1 VTDPID
7 STRHRLLVSLPD
19 LGDRNFDQTVV
30 YMIEHDDEG
39 ALGLVLNRPSETT
52 VAEHVCAAE
61 VSVVEPSVFFV
72 GGPVGVGGML
82 ALGRRQ
88 ADVELRNARALAGP
102 LVLVDIE
109 RLMEDDVDGVDGV
122 RFFTGYS
129 GWGPG
134 QLDAELADGVWNV
147 MDAGPDDVLCAEP
160 EDLWRLVLRRQGGR
174 LASIGL
180 YPEDPNLN

>member
-1 VTDPID
+1 VTD

-19 LGDRNFDQTVV
+19 LGDRNFDATVV
-30 YMIEHDDEG
+30 YMIEHDNDG
-39 ALGLVLNRPSETT
+39 ALGLVLNRPSDTSVGEHLDAIDVRV
-52 VAEHVCAAE
+52 VA
-61 VSVVEPSVFFV
+61 PDVFFV

-88 ADVELRNARALAGP
+88 ADTDLRNAVALSGP

-134 QLDAELADGVWNV
+134 QLEAELADGVWNV
-147 MDAGPDDVLCAEP
+147 MDAGPDDVLCADP
-160 EDLWRLVLRRQGGR
+160 DDLWRLVLRRQGGR
-174 LASIGL
+174 LASMGL